1 MAWISTPLSHL
12 RRLGRHLG
20 RLGRHLGRARQRR
33 LLLELDRR
41 AAWATQART
50 APTMSGR
57 R

>member
-20 RLGRHLGRARQRR
+20 LARQRR

-57 R
+57 QR